1 MHVYDGESDT
11 NNIVNIFHIFT
22 LLTWLRK
29 TNQILLLFNYFL
41 ITNITGYGTILE

>member
-11 NNIVNIFHIFT
+11 NNIVNIFT
-22 LLTWLRK
+22 LLTWLWE

-41 ITNITGYGTILE
+41 ITNITGYGKNLE